1 MDPLKLYI
9 QCSRLV
15 FSVEKCE
22 VWNDYDDFKTNFKSL
37 FENLCCISCTKLI
50 RDPCSPKRKN
60 LTSCHHRVCLECI
73 GKKRPSQISSCKMC
87 TDYTLF
93 EKDQSIKLVLI
104 CLKDLCEYIKQSWIY
119 DYIKKQP
126 QSDSVDCVNSEL
138 LVNILQMIEMGA
150 NYGKTSEIKKE
161 LINIVVNKQSVSV
174 PYSSQTF
181 PSISQSPTS
190 ITTKNTIAPLKI
202 QYSSAL
208 TSPTVVS
215 QPQIYSVM
223 YTGSGNKIT
232 LKRKPPEEG
241 SPSHSNEQHSNV
253 LKTEPT
259 NTNNNPIINASF
271 KRPPSIQSP
280 QQNTTTTDPSKQQQK
295 RRGCRC
301 GNATAAPGKLT
312 CCGQRCPCYVDSKAC
327 IDCKCRGCRN
337 PHYVDGLKKMRH
349 HVPDIQQQQI
359 QQQNFLASLQHQQQQ
374 QQPVMKELQLKPQLQ
389 SHMQSDDGSYS
400 LLDNTTTMSTMST
413 MMMATKSSNI
423 NSINNCIISV
433 NSNGQYQIKQ
443 QTNNPRIVMKEP
455 VKTMSSLLF
464 PTTTSMHHQQAPSIA
479 VVGLYSQ
486 LPMNTGDN
494 QKIII
499 KNEQTQTMSSNLIFD
514 KQQLTMSQAQ
524 FTTGNNLNLNSNL
537 I

>member
-119 DYIKKQP
+119 DYIRKQP
-126 QSDSVDCVNSEL
+126 QRDSVDCVNSEL
-138 LVNILQMIEMGA
+138 LLNIHQMIEMGA

-181 PSISQSPTS
+181 PCISPLSPV
-190 ITTKNTIAPLKI
+190 
-202 QYSSAL
+202 
-208 TSPTVVS
+208 SPIINN
-215 QPQIYSVM
+215 PQIYSVM

-241 SPSHSNEQHSNV
+241 SPSHEQHI
-253 LKTEPT
+253 KTEPT
-259 NTNNNPIINASF
+259 NTNNNPIINQSF
-271 KRPPSIQSP
+271 KRPPTIQSP
-280 QQNTTTTDPSKQQQK
+280 QQNTAVDPSKQQQK

-359 QQQNFLASLQHQQQQ
+359 QQQNFLASLQHQPQQ
-374 QQPVMKELQLKPQLQ
+374 QQPVMKELQLKPQL

-400 LLDNTTTMSTMST
+400 LLHNTTTMSTMST

-433 NSNGQYQIKQ
+433 NSNGQYQIKP

-464 PTTTSMHHQQAPSIA
+464 PATTTMHHQQPSIGGMSTMA
-479 VVGLYSQ
+479 GLSKVPTSSIQIVGLYSQ
-486 LPMNTGDN
+486 LPMNAGDN

-514 KQQLTMSQAQ
+514 KQQLTMSQTQ
-524 FTTGNNLNLNSNL
+524 FTGNNLNLNSNL

>member
-22 VWNDYDDFKTNFKSL
+22 VWNDYDDFKTNFISL

-119 DYIKKQP
+119 DYIQKQP

-181 PSISQSPTS
+181 PCISPLSPVSPIISNVQSPTPEVCHIAEITPVIPLKTSINLIPQTTIVSTPQTVTVTLPQLFQFHQQPTITSIPGPSKITHLPINANNTSAIVKTSPNIIKYQSPPIKMTAISQSPTS

-253 LKTEPT
+253 R
-259 NTNNNPIINASF
+259 S
-271 KRPPSIQSP
+271 
-280 QQNTTTTDPSKQQQK
+280 
-295 RRGCRC
+295 
-301 GNATAAPGKLT
+301 
-312 CCGQRCPCYVDSKAC
+312 
-327 IDCKCRGCRN
+327 
-337 PHYVDGLKKMRH
+337 
-349 HVPDIQQQQI
+349 QI
-359 QQQNFLASLQHQQQQ
+359 QMFNYFILISNF
-374 QQPVMKELQLKPQLQ
+374 
-389 SHMQSDDGSYS
+389 
-400 LLDNTTTMSTMST
+400 N
-413 MMMATKSSNI
+413 
-423 NSINNCIISV
+423 
-433 NSNGQYQIKQ
+433 
-443 QTNNPRIVMKEP
+443 
-455 VKTMSSLLF
+455 
-464 PTTTSMHHQQAPSIA
+464 
-479 VVGLYSQ
+479 
-486 LPMNTGDN
+486 
-494 QKIII
+494 
-499 KNEQTQTMSSNLIFD
+499 
-514 KQQLTMSQAQ
+514 
-524 FTTGNNLNLNSNL
+524 
-537 I
+537 